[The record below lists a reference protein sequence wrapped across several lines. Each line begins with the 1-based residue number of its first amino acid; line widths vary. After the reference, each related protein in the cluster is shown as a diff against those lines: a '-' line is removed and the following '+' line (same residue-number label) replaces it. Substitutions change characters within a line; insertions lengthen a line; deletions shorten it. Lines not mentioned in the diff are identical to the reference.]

1 MHLIVE
7 GEELDELTENE
18 NIQFLKHKVVRNSN
32 DRDIV
37 AARMLKLNVN
47 RLVWI
52 LKVVPSITDILDKY
66 PR

>member
-1 MHLIVE
+1 
-7 GEELDELTENE
+7 
-18 NIQFLKHKVVRNSN
+18 VRNSN

-66 PR
+66 PRYIDCVELVSKAFSFF